1 MRQMCSSEARAGGGE
16 AVLSGRPQRKA
27 AAAVLQVAL
36 AGKPCT
42 GPGSSSV

>member
-1 MRQMCSSEARAGGGE
+1 MRQTCSSEARAGGGE
-16 AVLSGRPQRKA
+16 AVLAGRPRRKA
-27 AAAVLQVAL
+27 AAAAQRVAL

>member
-1 MRQMCSSEARAGGGE
+1 MRQTCSSEARAGGGE
-16 AVLSGRPQRKA
+16 AVPTGRPRRKA